1 MKVMTF
7 ISLIKRDVT
16 IDKTSEEGG
25 RGRETRFRIFLSFS
39 LSFTRERERERRINI
54 RILHALILTNINF
67 LTIR

>member
-39 LSFTRERERERRINI
+39 LSFTREKEREKGG
-54 RILHALILTNINF
+54 
-67 LTIR
+67 